1 MTTLLIFIL
10 AVVVSVLLLLL
21 GLYVRSLKP
30 PEPAHFKPSEELYP
44 FRPAQKETRP

>member
-30 PEPAHFKPSEELYP
+30 PEPAHFKPSEELYA
-44 FRPAQKETRP
+44 FRPAKDASK